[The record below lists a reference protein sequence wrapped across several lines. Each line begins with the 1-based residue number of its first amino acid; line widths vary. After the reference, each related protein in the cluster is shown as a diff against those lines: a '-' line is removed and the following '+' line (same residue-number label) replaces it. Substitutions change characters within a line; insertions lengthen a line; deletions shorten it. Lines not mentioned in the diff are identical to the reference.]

1 MEYYAKSPIPVL
13 QEESR
18 QCLMERLDEALVV
31 FESQSD
37 QDSYKLLHK
46 YREKLLTEQAVTEH
60 KTRGSIWK
68 KRQHVRIISFTCMGS
83 TLVKKKKS

>member
-1 MEYYAKSPIPVL
+1 M

-18 QCLMERLDEALVV
+18 QCLLERLDEALAV

-46 YREKLLTEQAVTEH
+46 YREKLLTKQAVTEH
-60 KTRGSIWK
+60 KTL
-68 KRQHVRIISFTCMGS
+68 RQHLEETTACADNFFACMES
-83 TLVKKKKS
+83 TLMKKKKADHGCLQTP